1 MTHQEEQLH
10 IARMAALLDS
20 RISAFPVEGR
30 VSIQTNPSVP
40 SESWITKRMQDP
52 SDER

>member
-20 RISAFPVEGR
+20 RTSPFPVEGR
-30 VSIQTNPSVP
+30 VSIQTNPP
-40 SESWITKRMQDP
+40 GTSESWTATRLQEIR
-52 SDER
+52 DER

>member
-20 RISAFPVEGR
+20 RMSDFPVEAR
-30 VSIQTNPSVP
+30 VSIQSNSSGP
-40 SESWITKRMQDP
+40 SESWIAKRLREAR
-52 SDER
+52 DER

>member
-30 VSIQTNPSVP
+30 VSIQSNPSGL
-40 SESWITKRMQDP
+40 SESWTVKRLQEAR
-52 SDER
+52 DER